1 MITFFNLVCTEKQ
14 MKLAIL
20 IDFTYKFTLFLWK

>member
-20 IDFTYKFTLFLWK
+20 IDFT